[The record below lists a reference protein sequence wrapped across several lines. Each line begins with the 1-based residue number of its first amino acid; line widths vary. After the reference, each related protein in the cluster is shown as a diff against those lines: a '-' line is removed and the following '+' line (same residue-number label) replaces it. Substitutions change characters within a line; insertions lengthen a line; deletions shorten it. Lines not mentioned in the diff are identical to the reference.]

1 MKLNERREIDQIDQ
15 KMTQLFEQRMK
26 LSAKIAQHKFEQN
39 QPVTDWKREA
49 VIISEETKQLQ
60 NQHLA
65 SYLKEFY
72 QDLFLIS
79 KQYQAKIIQDLESS
93 TKRSSKI

>member
-1 MKLNERREIDQIDQ
+1 MNERKEIDQIDQ

-26 LSAKIAQHKFEQN
+26 LSAQIAQHKFKQN
-39 QPVTDWKREA
+39 QQVTDWKREA
-49 VIISEETKQLQ
+49 VIISEETKRLQ
-60 NQHLA
+60 NEHLA

-79 KQYQAKIIQDLESS
+79 KQYQAKIIQDLKSS
-93 TKRSSKI
+93 AKKESKI